1 MKITN
6 IFFRII
12 IFSVILILSCTPK
25 NSKSGVAV
33 PAAAVE
39 EDYTDDGYSWNFSDP
54 SAGTAGW
61 VVAEGEFWE
70 YNGPAVLSRDDTTFG
85 KGMLRLDV
93 DFTNDSKKD
102 WSEPKLKYNFS
113 EPVEM
118 NGFVRFTFDFYYSP
132 YFSTGGH
139 FKSKI
144 IALNGNT
151 TLTDAGGGAI
161 SGDDE
166 TGDYL
171 KATVTLQI
179 KNTSG
184 QMDNMLLSI
193 AGYLTDYKGPVFF
206 DNLRWETA
214 NYKRP
219 PEPPLVITVLP
230 SPEDSP
236 NKKRLLNYLSDQF
249 GKNIISGQMDTSW
262 TSDDVMDM
270 ISRVYKD
277 TGKYP
282 ALKGFD
288 FLELSNNNAPFFGSR
303 QQVDEAIEWW
313 EGKNNGVKLL
323 KNSPNIHGI
332 VTFCWHWRV
341 GSTSD
346 FYSDKTGFRI
356 PWKDG
361 KLDRKSDNF
370 RTIVKDL
377 DKVAARLKTL
387 QERDIPVLWRPLHEA
402 SGKWFWWGASGA
414 EQYKA
419 LWEFMH
425 EYLTNVKQLNN
436 LIWVWNAEN
445 AAWLPNPDT
454 VDIVGRDLYSN
465 SYASQKQEFDK
476 TAVMAPGKRIVA
488 LTENG
493 RIPDPDECIKDEAL
507 WAWFMTWNDRYNSSD
522 GETHKENFWTGEA
535 NNTQAHKEKVYNHPR
550 VVTLDK
556 LPDLSAY
563 RLD

>member
-1 MKITN
+1 MKSINTVLK
-6 IFFRII
+6 II
-12 IFSVILILSCTPK
+12 ITIFAGILIFSCTSKK
-25 NSKSGVAV
+25 NGIEGS
-33 PAAAVE
+33 AVE
-39 EDYTDDGYSWNFSDP
+39 EDYTDDGYSWDFSDP
-54 SAGTAGW
+54 AAGTAGW

-70 YNGPAVLSRDDTTFG
+70 YTGLAVLSRDDTTFG

-93 DFTNDSKKD
+93 DFTEDSGKD
-102 WSEPKLKYNFS
+102 WSEPKMRFNFS

-118 NGFVRFTFDFYYSP
+118 DDLVRFTFDFYYNP
-132 YFSTGGH
+132 YFATSGH

-144 IALNGNT
+144 IALNGDN
-151 TLTDAGGGAI
+151 TLTDSGSGAI
-161 SGDDE
+161 SGKDE
-166 TGDYL
+166 AGDFL
-171 KATVTLQI
+171 KAAVTLQI
-179 KNTSG
+179 KKTSG
-184 QMDNMLLSI
+184 QMDSMLFSI

-214 NYKRP
+214 NYKPP
-219 PEPPLVITVLP
+219 PEPPIVINVLP
-230 SPEDSP
+230 APEDSQ
-236 NKKRLLNYLSDQF
+236 NKKLLLNYLSDQF

-262 TSDDVMDM
+262 TDNEDMDM
-270 ISRVYKD
+270 IDRVYKD

-288 FLELSNNNAPFFGSR
+288 FLELSNNNAPFFGGR
-303 QQVDEAIEWW
+303 QQVNEAIEWW
-313 EGKNNGVKLL
+313 EGKNNGVPLL

-341 GSTSD
+341 GSTND
-346 FYSDKTGFRI
+346 FYSNNTRFRI

-361 KLDRKSDNF
+361 ELDRESDNF
-370 RTIVKDL
+370 RTIVQDL
-377 DKVAARLKTL
+377 DKVAARLKIL
-387 QERDIPVLWRPLHEA
+387 HDRDIPVLWRPLHEA
-402 SGKWFWWGASGA
+402 SGGWFWWGASGA

-436 LIWVWNAEN
+436 LIWVWNADN

-454 VDIVGRDLYSN
+454 VDIVGRDLYSS

-476 TAVMAPGKRIVA
+476 AVAMVPSGKRIIA

-493 RIPDPDECIKDEAL
+493 RIPDPDECIKDGAM
-507 WAWFMTWNDRYNSSD
+507 WSWFMTWNDRHNSYD
-522 GETHKENFWTGEA
+522 GESHKDNFWTGES
-535 NNTQAHKEKVYNHPR
+535 NNSQAHKVKVYNHPR
-550 VVTLDK
+550 VITLDK

-563 RLD
+563 RLN